1 MWCERL
7 PRAVIV
13 VTAGFGEGRSAEGA
27 ELHRRTL
34 DDYETA
40 KLESA
45 KGPGR
50 IDRDS
55 GGKSTGN
62 LCAMPG
68 KVAAGRLD
76 AINFNDAENVL
87 EVVAV
92 VVVDDEWNKVNEAF
106 TTSKGAAHSLPPAEA
121 SRRQSNDQRL
131 AHPRSKGRCVVPA
144 RIVIGSLS
152 ATSTTKPLIKQDRAM
167 RHLTLPWGHGPSATP
182 LLDETIGVLLCQA
195 SIAHYKSS
203 RFVGPCPVTVSGR
216 AQRFLMRKA
225 MTEEVEQKSA

>member
-1 MWCERL
+1 VR
-7 PRAVIV
+7 
-13 VTAGFGEGRSAEGA
+13 GFLAPSSSSLQVSAKGAAPKALSFIEGRS
-27 ELHRRTL
+27 T
-34 DDYETA
+34 DYETA
-40 KLESA
+40 KLEFA
-45 KGPGR
+45 KRPGR
-50 IDRDS
+50 DREGFGRQVDRQP
-55 GGKSTGN
+55 
-62 LCAMPG
+62 LRMHG

-76 AINFNDAENVL
+76 AINFNDAENVV

-92 VVVDDEWNKVNEAF
+92 VVFDDEWNKVNEAF

-152 ATSTTKPLIKQDRAM
+152 ATSTTKPLIKQDWAM

-203 RFVGPCPVTVSGR
+203 RFVGSCPVTVSGR